1 MTEVTMAKRPRSK
14 RITDI
19 GELQLEVLDV
29 LCQLEEGTVYDVLDR
44 FPKSRRP
51 RYTTALSVLRALEK
65 KAVVTHR
72 TDGRA
77 YVFRP
82 VVQPAEVRKQ
92 ALRDVIARVFRGSPR
107 DLVATLLDDE
117 AVTDEVL
124 AELRKLT
131 DESGEEK
138 DEP

>member
-1 MTEVTMAKRPRSK
+1 MARRPRSK
-14 RITDI
+14 RIADI
-19 GELQLEVLDV
+19 GELQLEILDV
-29 LCQLEEGTVYDVLDR
+29 LCQLGEGTVYDVLDK

-51 RYTTALSVLRALEK
+51 RYTTALSVLGALERK
-65 KAVVTHR
+65 GVVTHR

-82 VVQPAEVRKQ
+82 IVQPTEVRKRV
-92 ALRDVIARVFRGSPR
+92 LRDVIARVFRGSPR